1 MQVCPLPLG
10 DNVNVMVGHEEYSE
24 RTSNCIQVC
33 LQRHSQA
40 GATEKEEKAEE
51 LSASVRVQCRD
62 LSTFDYFGSRRISS
76 GTSLST
82 ARVPLQKRGAMR
94 FQSSCA
100 WQQLRLLTKARA
112 QAKAN
117 DIKFV
122 STPGPQIQKERE
134 EV

>member
-1 MQVCPLPLG
+1 
-10 DNVNVMVGHEEYSE
+10 MVGHEECSE

-40 GATEKEEKAEE
+40 GATEKEEKTEE
-51 LSASVRVQCRD
+51 LSASLRVQRRD
-62 LSTFDYFGSRRISS
+62 LSTFDAFGSRRISS

-82 ARVPLQKRGAMR
+82 ARVPLQMCEAMR
-94 FQSSCA
+94 LSSSCA
-100 WQQLRLLTKARA
+100 WLRLRLLTKARA

-122 STPGPQIQKERE
+122 STPGPGHADTQRRNA
-134 EV
+134 